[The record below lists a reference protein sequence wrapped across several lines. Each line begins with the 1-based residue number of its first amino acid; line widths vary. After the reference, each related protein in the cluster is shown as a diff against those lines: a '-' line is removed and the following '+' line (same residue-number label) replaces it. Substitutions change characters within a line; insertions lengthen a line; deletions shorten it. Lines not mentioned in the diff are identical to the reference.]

1 MAIRVRSDGTTTSV
15 NNVASKG
22 ITIVKRVTV
31 GKPVRKVNTAVV
43 SIDNLSG
50 VDTSGVQ
57 NEYILQYN
65 STSQK
70 WEAVENEGVGGS
82 ETLVGLTDVDAAT
95 RVAGSILVYNETS
108 EKFETKTVLEEQTIN
123 GGQY

>member
-1 MAIRVRSDGTTTSV
+1 MAIRVRSDGTTTNV